1 LKRGKALA
9 NDKIRNFCIIAH
21 IDHGKS
27 TLADR
32 ILEKT
37 ETVAIRDMEDQL
49 LDNMDIE
56 RERGIT
62 IKARAVRLKY
72 TAQDGEDYIFNLI
85 DTPGHVDF
93 NYEVSRSLAACE
105 GAILVVDASQGI
117 EAQTLANTYLA
128 IEHDLEVVPV
138 VNKIDLPSADPE
150 RVCNEVENVIGIPA
164 MDAPRISAK
173 MGTNIEA
180 VLEKIVTD
188 IPAPKGDPEKP
199 LKALIFDS
207 YYDSYKGVIIY
218 VRIKE
223 GRVKVGDN
231 IRLMATGAVF
241 NVVEAGFMDATNL
254 VNNGSLEAGEV
265 GYIAA
270 SIKSIGDTQVGDT
283 VTNDEF
289 PCDEPLPGYRKVNPM
304 VFSGI
309 YPADGAKYGD
319 LRDALEKLQL
329 NDASLSFEPETSV
342 ALGFGFRCGFLGLL
356 HMEII
361 QERLE
366 REYNLDLITTA
377 PSVIYKVTMTNGEVQ
392 YIDNPTN
399 YPDPA
404 LIQVAEEP
412 MVKASIL
419 APSDYVGN
427 IMELCQDRRGVFKD
441 MKYLDDTRVE
451 LHYEL
456 PLNEIVYDFF
466 DVLKSRTKGYASFD
480 YEMMGYVP
488 SKLVKLDILL
498 NGDVVDALSFII
510 HADKAYGRARKIAEK
525 LKENIPRQLF
535 EVPIQAAIGGKIIAR
550 ETVKAVRKDVLEK
563 CYGGDITRKKKL
575 LEKQKEGKKRMRQLG
590 TVEVPQE
597 AFMSVLKLDS

>member
-1 LKRGKALA
+1 MA
-9 NDKIRNFCIIAH
+9 NQNIRNFCIIAH

-37 ETVAIRDMEDQL
+37 YTVAARDMEEQL

-62 IKARAVRLKY
+62 IKARAVRLNYRAK
-72 TAQDGEDYIFNLI
+72 DGQEYCFNLI

-128 IEHDLEVVPV
+128 LEHDLELVPV
-138 VNKIDLPSADPE
+138 INKIDLPSADPE
-150 RVCNEVENVIGIPA
+150 RVSAEVEKVIGIPA

-173 MGTNIEA
+173 MGINIEE
-180 VLEKIVTD
+180 VLERIVTD
-188 IPAPKGDPEKP
+188 IPAPEGDPAAP
-199 LKALIFDS
+199 LQALIFDS
-207 YYDSYKGVIIY
+207 YYDAYKGVIIY
-218 VRIKE
+218 IRVKEGTVRI
-223 GRVKVGDN
+223 GDK
-231 IRLMATGAVF
+231 IRLMATGAEF
-241 NVVEAGFMDATNL
+241 TVVETGYMNATNHINTG
-254 VNNGSLEAGEV
+254 VLEAGEV

-283 VTNDEF
+283 VTNAEN
-289 PCDEPLPGYRKVNPM
+289 PCGEPLPGYRKVNPM

-329 NDASLSFEPETSV
+329 NDASLSFEPETST

-377 PSVIYKVTMTNGEVQ
+377 PSVVYKVNLTDGQTVMV
-392 YIDNPTN
+392 DNPCN
-399 YPDPA
+399 FPDPA
-404 LIQVAEEP
+404 LIASAEEP
-412 MVKASIL
+412 MVKADIL

-427 IMELCQDRRGVFKD
+427 IMELCQERRGTFKN
-441 MKYLDDTRVE
+441 MEYLDDSRVD

-466 DVLKSRTKGYASFD
+466 DALKSRTKGYASFD
-480 YEMMGYVP
+480 YELLGYAQ
-488 SKLVKLDILL
+488 SRLVKLDILL
-498 NGDVVDALSFII
+498 NGEVVDALSFIVF
-510 HADKAYGRARKIAEK
+510 ADAAYNRGRKIVEK

-550 ETVKAVRKDVLEK
+550 ETVKALRKDVLAK

-590 TVEVPQE
+590 SVSVPQK
-597 AFMSVLKLDS
+597 AFMSVLKLDE